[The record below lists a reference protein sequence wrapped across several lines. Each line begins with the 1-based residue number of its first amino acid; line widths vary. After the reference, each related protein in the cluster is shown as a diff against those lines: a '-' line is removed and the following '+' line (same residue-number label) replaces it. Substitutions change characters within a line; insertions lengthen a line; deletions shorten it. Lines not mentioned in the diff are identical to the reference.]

1 MNIFIDVLLKIVI
14 LLVIQGSYIVYTR
27 TYSVLILFLTDFIG
41 ILLIDLNGFLKYKR
55 WKKGDN
61 NEL

>member
-1 MNIFIDVLLKIVI
+1 MKVFIDVLLKLAT
-14 LLVIQGSYIVYTR
+14 LLVIQGSYIVYTK

-55 WKKGDN
+55 WKKGG
-61 NEL
+61 EE

>member
-1 MNIFIDVLLKIVI
+1 MKVFVDVLLKLAT
-14 LLVIQGSYIVYTR
+14 LLVIQGSYIVYTK

-55 WKKGDN
+55 WEKGGK
-61 NEL
+61 E